1 MLDWIARVKVPPC
14 AKFGD
19 PSSKGV
25 GARGQKAEKQK
36 CALRA
41 HFCTLGAVRPH
52 GTQVRPR
59 PFWPESLGSRRPPV
73 WAVAV
78 LENFSKGL
86 RGGTWRVTRGT
97 LRHVTNAIVVPAL
110 WRIFWCLSRPDR
122 LRRSGAIDE
131 NPWTHTLTEPPTNRP
146 PGRPADF
153 VLLTL
158 HGRTSGNLHSE
169 NGLRPFS
176 SFRF

>member
-1 MLDWIARVKVPPC
+1 MLQCTPVPNLVKFRQRVSELEGIKL
-14 AKFGD
+14 
-19 PSSKGV
+19 
-25 GARGQKAEKQK
+25 RQKKKQK

-73 WAVAV
+73 WAAAV
-78 LENFSKGL
+78 LENFSKGS
-86 RGGTWRVTRGT
+86 RGSTWHLTRGT
-97 LRHVTNAIVVPAL
+97 WRHVTNAIVVPAL
-110 WRIFWCLSRPDR
+110 WRIFWCRSRPDR

-131 NPWTHTLTEPPTNRP
+131 SPWTHTLTEPPTNRP